1 MSESSSNPSI
11 IRLPELNLPRYEARL
26 RRDVAAPDAVEIYDV
41 LRAKWV
47 ALTPEEWV
55 RQSFVNMLMTCRGYS
70 AQLMANEVGIILNG
84 TRRRCDTLVYDRA
97 MKVALIVEYKAPT
110 VVITQ
115 RVFDQIARYNMVLGA
130 RYLVV
135 SNGMRH
141 YCCHMPGDG
150 SYHFVGDLPSASD
163 LYNAL

>member
-1 MSESSSNPSI
+1 MPESSSKNST
-11 IRLPELNLPRYEARL
+11 IRLPELNLPRYEARM
-26 RRDVAAPDAVEIYDV
+26 RRDVAAPGAVEIYDV
-41 LRAKWV
+41 LRGKWV

-55 RQSFVNMLMTCRGYS
+55 RQSFVNMLITCRGYS
-70 AQLMANEVGIILNG
+70 RQLMANEVGITLNG
-84 TRRRCDTLVYDRA
+84 TRRRCDTLVYDRT
-97 MKVALIVEYKAPT
+97 MRVAVIVEYKAPS

-150 SYHFVGDLPSASD
+150 SYHFVEDLPSAAE
-163 LYNAL
+163 L